1 MNMFEEIEKTK
12 KGLPKM
18 KTIEDEVEEESAALQ
33 KTDKKENL
41 KKAEKDT
48 NSKVAKVKFLLL

>member
-1 MNMFEEIEKTK
+1 MAEIRDQKADK
-12 KGLPKM
+12 KRGE
-18 KTIEDEVEEESAALQ
+18 EDEVEEESAALQ